1 MGTHDGKYNLSTYNV
16 LLSFIYSIK
25 RRFLVNLGVAA
36 AEEEEA
42 GIKATTKET
51 GSSGVNS
58 SEGDWWSREW

>member
-1 MGTHDGKYNLSTYNV
+1 MGTHDEKYNLSTYNV

-36 AEEEEA
+36 AEEA